1 MPYRTAPSEPS
12 AVPAVEALSP
22 TARAMM
28 PPLPRPDDVVM
39 PEQGANFE
47 DRVLLLLAAVI
58 LADGVLT
65 YPEYE
70 LGQSVVR
77 RIFEERALH
86 AGMQARFH
94 HALLN
99 PPSRPAELAASLAR
113 EAVADRTIPV
123 QRP

>member
-12 AVPAVEALSP
+12 AVPAADTVGVPAVEALSP

-58 LADGVLT
+58 LADGVL
-65 YPEYE
+65 
-70 LGQSVVR
+70 R
-77 RIFEERALH
+77 R
-86 AGMQARFH
+86 
-94 HALLN
+94 
-99 PPSRPAELAASLAR
+99 
-113 EAVADRTIPV
+113 
-123 QRP
+123 